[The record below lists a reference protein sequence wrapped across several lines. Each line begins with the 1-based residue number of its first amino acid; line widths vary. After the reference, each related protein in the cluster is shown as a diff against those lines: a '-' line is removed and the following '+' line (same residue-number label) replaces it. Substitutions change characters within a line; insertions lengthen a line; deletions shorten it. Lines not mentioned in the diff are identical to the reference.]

1 MDEVWV
7 ALTWKAHGYEEDI
20 HGVFDS
26 REAAFESLKALPNMA
41 VYVDEHGNVAGRPRK
56 ERDYTR
62 PLRRGPY
69 VPEYWASAAPYKVQG
84 RTAPSPPGQPQEG
97 SGSPASLTSPATPR
111 TANRHTS
118 A

>member
-26 REAAFESLKALPNMA
+26 REAAFESLKALPNMT
-41 VYVDEHGNVAGRPRK
+41 VYVDEQGNVAGRPRK
-56 ERDYTR
+56 EQE
-62 PLRRGPY
+62 PGALLRGGPY

-84 RTAPSPPGQPQEG
+84 RAAPGEAVSETG
-97 SGSPASLTSPATPR
+97 
-111 TANRHTS
+111 
-118 A
+118 

>member
-41 VYVDEHGNVAGRPRK
+41 VYVDEHGSVAGRPAK
-56 ERDYTR
+56 EAKPGDA
-62 PLRRGPY
+62 LRRRAY
-69 VPEYWASAAPYKVQG
+69 VPE
-84 RTAPSPPGQPQEG
+84 
-97 SGSPASLTSPATPR
+97 
-111 TANRHTS
+111 
-118 A
+118 